1 MIHDRLPF
9 FSPEDDD
16 ARDAIDAEEVEL
28 VASALRKLIRQV
40 ATLKLKELLKETREA
55 AVSLLDDAE
64 ELEFDEHFK
73 SFELGED
80 DVGDD
85 YREAA

>member
-1 MIHDRLPF
+1 MSNDRLPF
-9 FSPEDDD
+9 FTPDDDD
-16 ARDAIDAEEVEL
+16 AAAPIDAEEVEL
-28 VASALRKLIRQV
+28 VTSTLRKLIRQV
-40 ATLKLKELLKETREA
+40 SSPKLKELLKDSREA
-55 AVSLLDDAE
+55 ALSLLDDE
-64 ELEFDEHFK
+64 EGLEFDEHFK